1 MCICG
6 ISSRFQLLSPCA
18 GQVIHA
24 LLTRPPLSHLRL
36 PPEGF
41 RRRCFVRLACVR
53 HAASVHPEPGSN
65 SHLNVC
71 FLTGSRL
78 AFALLFPVR
87 FTFSWVHL
95 SLTKDDSFSEISI
108 EFSGLFHCL
117 VVKVHLLQT
126 IHITLGLLFHHHFSS
141 MRQQMIS
148 YHIFFCLST
157 LFSKDFDIFC
167 FALKKGNKKS
177 CKNNLQLFN
186 GERGIRTLAPLLTTY
201 SLSRGA
207 PSASLGISPWQN

>member
-1 MCICG
+1 MWPYILSDRLLIVALVGRYPANWLIRRGSILYRIAPFPYAPCSAKGLCG

-24 LLTRPPLSHLRL
+24 LLTRPPLSRLRL

-41 RRRCFVRLACVR
+41 CRRRFVRLACVR
-53 HAASVHPEPGSN
+53 LAASVHPEPGSN

-126 IHITLGLLFHHHFSS
+126 IHITLGLLFHCHFSS
-141 MRQQMIS
+141 MRQRMIS

-157 LFSKDFDIFC
+157 LFFKRF
-167 FALKKGNKKS
+167 
-177 CKNNLQLFN
+177 
-186 GERGIRTLAPLLTTY
+186 
-201 SLSRGA
+201 
-207 PSASLGISPWQN
+207 